1 MSKFIGLCVQVLL
14 LVVLSGTPAQ
24 ADSQE
29 NWFLMA
35 RHGECAK
42 IESLQRKIPD
52 LGKIKNPD
60 DFLKLMEKQ
69 DHAVTVNKMQE
80 TGGNAIEI
88 SVPDKGLY
96 LIFVKEI
103 LCGGKLKE

>member
-1 MSKFIGLCVQVLL
+1 MS
-14 LVVLSGTPAQ
+14 
-24 ADSQE
+24 
-29 NWFLMA
+29 
-35 RHGECAK
+35 RHGGCAK

-60 DFLKLMEKQ
+60 DFLKLMKKQ
-69 DHAVTVNKMQE
+69 GHAVTVNKMQE
-80 TGGNAIEI
+80 TGGQAVEI